1 MPVGV
6 TTAES
11 RRAGGDEE
19 PPYRFI
25 ARKLLEGEVVPFLGA
40 GASVFHHP
48 AHPDDKVICPPT
60 GSALAELLAEEA
72 GFLED
77 PDLRLDLPLVASYFE
92 HVNVDRSGLC
102 DVLNSIFKPEFA
114 PNALHRLLAQVAARK
129 ELLIITTNYDDM
141 IERAFDE
148 AKTPYHLV
156 ITAIEDLELGGTVKY
171 RAPGRQDL
179 VDEEPSKLDVSLA
192 SASIIYKMHG
202 SINRREP
209 NVGYYVITEEDY
221 IKFLGRMS
229 IVPDKIVASLT
240 LKNNNIKRLLFLG
253 YSLSDWN
260 FRVMLDMLWNVG
272 KGREPL
278 RSYAIQRQ
286 PGKVEA
292 RIWDTKE
299 VKVFDL
305 DLQEFT
311 DQLREE
317 VRLQS

>member
-1 MPVGV
+1 MPVAV
-6 TTAES
+6 AAAES
-11 RRAGGDEE
+11 GRTGSDEE

-40 GASVFHHP
+40 GASVCYHP
-48 AHPDDKVICPPT
+48 AHPDGTVICPPT

-72 GFLED
+72 GFPQD
-77 PDLRLDLPLVASYFE
+77 PDLRPDLPLVASYFE
-92 HVNVDRSGLC
+92 HVSVDRSGLC
-102 DVLNSIFKPEFA
+102 DVLNSVFRPEFV
-114 PNALHRLLAQVAARK
+114 PNALHRLLAQIAARK

-148 AKTPYHLV
+148 AKIPYHLV

-179 VDEEPSKLDVSLA
+179 VNEEPSKLDVSLA
-192 SASIIYKMHG
+192 GASIIYKMHG

-260 FRVMLDMLWNVG
+260 FRVMLDLLWNVG

-286 PGKVEA
+286 PKKVEA
-292 RIWDTKE
+292 KIWDTKE

-311 DQLREE
+311 DRLREE
-317 VRLQS
+317 IRL

>member
-1 MPVGV
+1 MPVAV
-6 TTAES
+6 AAAEAI
-11 RRAGGDEE
+11 RAGGDEE

-40 GASVFHHP
+40 GASVFHRP
-48 AHPDDKVICPPT
+48 QHPDNSIMYPPT
-60 GSALAELLAEEA
+60 GSALAQLLADEA
-72 GFLED
+72 GFPED
-77 PDLRLDLPLVASYFE
+77 PDLRPDLPLVASYFE

-102 DVLNSIFKPEFA
+102 DVLNSVFKPEFA
-114 PNALHRLLAQVAARK
+114 PNDLHRLLAQVAGRK

-141 IERAFDE
+141 IERAFDQ
-148 AKTPYHLV
+148 AKIPYHLV
-156 ITAIEDLELGGTVKY
+156 VTAIEDLELGGTVKY
-171 RAPGRQDL
+171 KAPGRQDF
-179 VDEEPSKLDVSLA
+179 VNEEPSRLDVSLA
-192 SASIIYKMHG
+192 GASIIYKMHG
-202 SINRREP
+202 SINRVDP

-240 LKNNNIKRLLFLG
+240 MKNNNIKRLLFLG

-286 PGKVEA
+286 PKRVEA
-292 RIWDTKE
+292 KIWDTKE

-305 DLQEFT
+305 DLQQFT
-311 DQLREE
+311 DRLREE
-317 VRLQS
+317 IRLQS